1 MTADLSLSFVQGRGW
16 QASMLLWSTS
26 TPMDRRKVLKVLFFN
41 FVLDIFPVFNI
52 FFILLY
58 MILPVLGNTWLM
70 DVGEYSKSCDLCEN

>member
-1 MTADLSLSFVQGRGW
+1 MASLSVVVVHFHTYGPKKG
-16 QASMLLWSTS
+16 SEGS
-26 TPMDRRKVLKVLFFN
+26 FFN
-41 FVLDIFPVFNI
+41 FVLDIFPVVNI